1 MEKEDKTNTKI
12 IPRERVHTVLAHSYV
27 FYLFAFL
34 AGLFLDFIFP
44 TKFFK
49 QPALLVLGGMLI
61 IFATFLIFWA
71 QKTSRDFKK
80 EKKGNLLTKKI
91 FCRGPYRFTRGP
103 THWGLLLLILG
114 FGLFVNAFFIVIFVL
129 VSFIVTKLV
138 FLKKEE
144 MILGE
149 KYGDPYLEYKK
160 LVRF

>member
-1 MEKEDKTNTKI
+1 MEKESNSNTKTVY
-12 IPRERVHTVLAHSYV
+12 RQRVHTVLAHSYV

-44 TKFFK
+44 VKFFK
-49 QPALLVLGGMLI
+49 QPALSILGGGLI
-61 IFATFLIFWA
+61 ILATFLIFWA
-71 QKTSRDFKK
+71 QKASRDFKK
-80 EKKGNLLTKKI
+80 EKKSNLLTKKI

-103 THWGLLLLILG
+103 THLGLLLLILG
-114 FGLFVNAFFIVIFVL
+114 FGLFVNAFFIVVFAL